1 MAQDPASI
9 EPQPDGL
16 SIDEQLVA
24 YLDGELSAEEGR
36 RIEALLASDAEVRLK
51 LQGLERS
58 WELLNEL
65 VPTPVDDAF
74 TRSTMEM
81 VAVAAVAEVELSQ
94 AALPRLRRR
103 RWLLASSGLLATVVL
118 GFTVGWLLWSEADR
132 PLLQDL
138 TVLQHLDEY
147 RQVQDIR
154 YLKRLA
160 EERLFRDERTE
171 EGKP

>member
-1 MAQDPASI
+1 MVQDPANI
-9 EPQPDGL
+9 EPQPEGFAL
-16 SIDEQLVA
+16 EEQLVA
-24 YLDGELSAEEGR
+24 YLDGELSPEEGR

-58 WELLNEL
+58 WELLDQL

-81 VAVAAVAEVELSQ
+81 VAVAAAAEAELSQ

-103 RWLLASSGLLATVVL
+103 RWLLATTGLLTTLVL
-118 GFTVGWLLWSEADR
+118 GFAAGWLLWSDADR
-132 PLLQDL
+132 PLLDDL
-138 TVLQHLDEY
+138 TVLEHLDEY
-147 RQVQDIR
+147 RQVQDFR
-154 YLKRLA
+154 FLKRLA
-160 EERLFRDERTE
+160 EERLFSDERTE